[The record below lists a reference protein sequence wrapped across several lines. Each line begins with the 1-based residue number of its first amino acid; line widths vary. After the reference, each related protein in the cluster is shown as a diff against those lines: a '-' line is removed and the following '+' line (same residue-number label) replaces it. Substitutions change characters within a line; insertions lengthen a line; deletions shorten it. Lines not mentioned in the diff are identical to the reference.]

1 MTEAEDI
8 PRAVDLLRA
17 GRLVAFPTETVYGL
31 GADASQ
37 PAAIAHLYRV
47 KGRAA
52 THPVIVH
59 CESAETAF
67 EWAAEVPAAAR
78 QLAATF
84 WPGPLTLVLKR
95 SAHAGDY
102 LTGGQDSVGLR
113 VPAHPV
119 ALALLA
125 AFRTATAGRGRPAG
139 LAAPSANRSG
149 RISPTTALHVRIEL
163 GEDVDCVLEGG
174 ASEVGI
180 ESTIV
185 DLSRGRAVVLR
196 PGHIPVEAL
205 AEALGEPVVLAG
217 AEPAQAQADAPR
229 APGSHTRHYAPAT
242 PARLV
247 APHAL
252 DAEIARYGAQAAVLA
267 FSPPDERSDYWLRM
281 PPEPEAYARQ
291 LYGALR
297 ELDEAACQVIL
308 IESPPDG
315 AQWVA
320 VRDRLR
326 RATAEN

>member
-1 MTEAEDI
+1 MTESEDI

-37 PAAIAHLYRV
+37 PDAIARLYRV
-47 KGRAA
+47 KGREA

-95 SAHAGDY
+95 AAHAGTC
-102 LTGGQDSVGLR
+102 LTGGQDSIGLR

-125 AFRTATAGRGRPAG
+125 AFRAAGHGRPSG

-174 ASEVGI
+174 ASAVGI

-217 AEPAQAQADAPR
+217 AEPAQAQADVPR

-252 DAEIARYGAQAAVLA
+252 GAEIARYGAQAAVLA

-281 PPEPEAYARQ
+281 PHEPEAYARK

>member
-1 MTEAEDI
+1 MTDHEDI
-8 PRAVDLLRA
+8 ARAVGLLRA

-31 GADASQ
+31 GADASR
-37 PAAIAHLYRV
+37 PEAIARLYRV
-47 KGRAA
+47 KGREA

-59 CESAETAF
+59 CDSAEAAF
-67 EWAAEVPAAAR
+67 EWAAEVPEAAR
-78 QLAATF
+78 RLAEKF

-95 SAHAGDY
+95 ADHAGTF
-102 LTGGQDSVGLR
+102 LTGGQDSIGLR

-125 AFRTATAGRGRPAG
+125 ALRAAGQGGPTG

-149 RISPTTALHVRIEL
+149 HISPTTALHVRVEF

-185 DLSRGRAVVLR
+185 DLSRARAVVLR

-205 AEALGEPVVLAG
+205 AEALGEPVETAG
-217 AEPAQAQADAPR
+217 TEQGDAPADTPR
-229 APGSHTRHYAPAT
+229 APGSHTRHYAPHT

-247 APHAL
+247 PAHAL
-252 DAEIARYGAQAAVLA
+252 DAQIARHGARAAVLA
-267 FSPPDERSDYWLRM
+267 FSRPDERSDYWLRM
-281 PPEPEAYARQ
+281 PSEPRAYAQ
-291 LYGALR
+291 KLYGALR
-297 ELDEAACQVIL
+297 ELDEAACEVIL
-308 IESPPDG
+308 IEAPPEG

-326 RATAEN
+326 RATAED